1 MSLILLVVA
10 VVLGVPV
17 VGGIIALV
25 VVLSLRK
32 KDESND

>member
-1 MSLILLVVA
+1 MSSILLIVA
-10 VVLGVPV
+10 VVLGVPIA
-17 VGGIIALV
+17 GGIIALV